1 MPDSGGMATC
11 FVSFRDLD
19 GVRHAVEV
27 QAEVCMKAA
36 VLGLAV
42 FKKHDLESW
51 PQRTPSVGVEV
62 RSSG

>member
-11 FVSFRDLD
+11 FVSFQDLD

-42 FKKHDLESW
+42 FKKHDLDLSPRGL
-51 PQRTPSVGVEV
+51 PQLG
-62 RSSG
+62 